1 MEMIVIAALAMLA
14 LLAFQHRKNAVR
26 RFERV
31 RVRRDARSTH
41 GQTDVPED
49 RC

>member
-1 MEMIVIAALAMLA
+1 MEIIVIAGLA
-14 LLAFQHRKNAVR
+14 LFALLLVQHRKASTQR
-26 RFERV
+26 PARV

-41 GQTDVPED
+41 RQTDVPED